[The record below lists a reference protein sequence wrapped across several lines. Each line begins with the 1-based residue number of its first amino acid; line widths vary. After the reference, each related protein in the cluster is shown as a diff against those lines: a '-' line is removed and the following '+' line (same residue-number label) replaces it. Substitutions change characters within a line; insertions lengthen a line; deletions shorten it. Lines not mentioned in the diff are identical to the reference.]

1 PTARL
6 AEEVC
11 QGTLTLDIFDDKR
24 LLAMPGG
31 APVLVEGMAIG
42 GVGISGLPPERDAEL
57 AEHFVQ
63 LLL

>member
-1 PTARL
+1 
-6 AEEVC
+6 
-11 QGTLTLDIFDDKR
+11 
-24 LLAMPGG
+24 M
-31 APVLVEGMAIG
+31 VEGMAIG